1 MPQHPADGPTASD
14 SPASSSAPAR
24 PARAAQAAPAR
35 PPAPAGLPDD
45 ALLAVRAGEG
55 DEDAFET
62 LVRRHGQVLLQLAQR
77 LLGNRA
83 DAEDAVQ
90 DSFVN
95 AWRRLPEFRGDS
107 AFLTWMYRIVT
118 NRCLNLLR
126 SRRPLTDLDS
136 LPEPAAPEHATS
148 PARAA
153 ESSAALDALYGVL
166 AQLPAE
172 QRACWVLRELHG
184 LSYDDIAAAVGISH
198 TAVRGRIFRVRRYL
212 TEAMGPWR

>member
-1 MPQHPADGPTASD
+1 MPQHPADGP
-14 SPASSSAPAR
+14 SAP
-24 PARAAQAAPAR
+24 PHAAPSPPPSPPPR

-45 ALLAVRAGEG
+45 ALLTVRAGEG

-126 SRRPLTDLDS
+126 SRRPVTDLDS

-166 AQLPAE
+166 SQLPAE

-184 LSYDDIAAAVGISH
+184 LSYDDIAAAVGISR